1 MKILSNHNCRKI
13 ISLAYCQIV
22 ILEYYVFVDMS
33 LFIQVSIFRNPKQ
46 SKYVFTVVDTFV
58 TLPELYFANIINF
71 FTGPLIFIVSAQP
84 YI

>member
-1 MKILSNHNCRKI
+1 
-13 ISLAYCQIV
+13 
-22 ILEYYVFVDMS
+22 MS